1 MMHLKVLSF
10 IKNYT
15 QGVIMQNNDSTY
27 NDELG
32 ERFQHLASR
41 VKESVRHYG
50 RDQYQLT
57 CDRQ

>member
-10 IKNYT
+10 IKDYT

-32 ERFQHLASR
+32 ERFQHSASR
-41 VKESVRHYG
+41 LKGAVRYYG

-57 CDRQ
+57 CDR